1 MDKIEIYHYLKRQN
15 IAYEI
20 TEHKAV
26 FNMEEADAVDLPYP
40 EWGAKN
46 LFVRDD
52 KKPVSYTHLTLPT
65 T

>member
-26 FNMEEADAVDLPYP
+26 FNMEEAEEFDLRFG
-40 EWGAKN
+40 ECVG
-46 LFVRDD
+46 LCFIVSVRMKGVND
-52 KKPVSYTHLTLPT
+52 
-65 T
+65 

>member
-40 EWGAKN
+40 EWGAKIY
-46 LFVRDD
+46 LFATI
-52 KKPVSYTHLTLPT
+52 KT
-65 T
+65 

>member
-26 FNMEEADAVDLPYP
+26 FNMEEAKRGTMV
-40 EWGAKN
+40 N
-46 LFVRDD
+46 
-52 KKPVSYTHLTLPT
+52 S
-65 T
+65 

>member
-26 FNMEEADAVDLPYP
+26 FNMEEADAVDCRIQS
-40 EWGAKN
+40 GALKIYLFATIKN
-46 LFVRDD
+46 VIII
-52 KKPVSYTHLTLPT
+52 
-65 T
+65 